1 MNGRHGHTGHHV
13 LDFRARL
20 GLVKGLRDLR
30 VAPTALRA
38 ADALDEPSGEHRP
51 WQLRDGPA
59 DPRSLPHRARFDE
72 TKGSAPLMNTT
83 SITPSIEVTIGRQT
97 RLYYLYITTAPAAL
111 DAPATMTL
119 CTATLADLAGL
130 ALDEIAF
137 DTCRA
142 RTPTRLILVDTT
154 ERSYQRRRS

>member
-1 MNGRHGHTGHHV
+1 
-13 LDFRARL
+13 
-20 GLVKGLRDLR
+20 
-30 VAPTALRA
+30 
-38 ADALDEPSGEHRP
+38 
-51 WQLRDGPA
+51 
-59 DPRSLPHRARFDE
+59 
-72 TKGSAPLMNTT
+72 MNTT

-154 ERSYQRRRS
+154 ERSYQRRRSREHKHLFTAADPVLVGLARLQDSLWQRLGAPLTEEQTQLAHA